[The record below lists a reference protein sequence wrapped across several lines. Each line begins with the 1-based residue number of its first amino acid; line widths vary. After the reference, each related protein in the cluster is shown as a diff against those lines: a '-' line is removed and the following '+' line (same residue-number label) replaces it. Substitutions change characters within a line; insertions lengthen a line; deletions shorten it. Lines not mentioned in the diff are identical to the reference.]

1 MKYTFKI
8 LGALP
13 GQDLIEIEVKPTNTI
28 LDIKYKLIKKAK
40 LKVDPHNLKFVL
52 QNQGK

>member
-28 LDIKYKLIKKAK
+28 LDINLTLQDNFFQFKKL
-40 LKVDPHNLKFVL
+40 
-52 QNQGK
+52 